1 MIVLIQYL
9 QRQTFE
15 FEIIDDNFEKSNI
28 PKKAPNLKNISWI
41 FQS

>member
-15 FEIIDDNFEKSNI
+15 FEIIDDNFENLNI
-28 PKKAPNLKNISWI
+28 PKKAPI
-41 FQS
+41 